1 MLSSGTPGFRAGRV
15 RSAGRWVGLVAA
27 APLSVGVLLIAPHTL
42 PVASATDCADVEVIF
57 ARGTDEPAGMG
68 RVGDGFVD
76 ALRKQTN
83 GLNIDTYAVNYKA
96 SKLQLH
102 GGDGAKDAISHIKS
116 TAAACPDTKIVLG
129 GYSQGASVVDIVAG
143 IPVGGIPWGDP
154 LPPQYVNNIAAV
166 ATFGDVATRTGQALP
181 TTSTLLGSKAIDL
194 CNPADPICHAGPG
207 NEWSGHTQGYVPGYT
222 DQAAAFVAAKLL
234 AGYAQHLPGY
244 GPPPGYGSA
253 TTGYGPAIMGDEA
266 DTAMH
271 GPSTGYT
278 AATPAYGPAAP
289 GPSPAAIG
297 PSPAAPGPSPA
308 AIGPSPSTVAPASP
322 STQTPLAA
330 EVH

>member
-1 MLSSGTPGFRAGRV
+1 MAG
-15 RSAGRWVGLVAA
+15 ALLA
-27 APLSVGVLLIAPHTL
+27 APIAP
-42 PVASATDCADVEVIF
+42 PIASATDCADVEVVF

-76 ALRKQTN
+76 ALRKQTD

-116 TAAACPDTKIVLG
+116 TVAACPDTKIVLG

-154 LPPQYVNNIAAV
+154 LPPQYVTNIAAV

-253 TTGYGPAIMGDEA
+253 TTGYGPATMGYDP
-266 DTAMH
+266 DTAVH
-271 GPSTGYT
+271 GPS
-278 AATPAYGPAAP
+278 ASAP
-289 GPSPAAIG
+289 GPTSAYPAE
-297 PSPAAPGPSPA
+297 APGP
-308 AIGPSPSTVAPASP
+308 GPQPSVSSPSTVAPASP
-322 STQTPLAA
+322 SPQTPSAT
-330 EVH
+330 EFH